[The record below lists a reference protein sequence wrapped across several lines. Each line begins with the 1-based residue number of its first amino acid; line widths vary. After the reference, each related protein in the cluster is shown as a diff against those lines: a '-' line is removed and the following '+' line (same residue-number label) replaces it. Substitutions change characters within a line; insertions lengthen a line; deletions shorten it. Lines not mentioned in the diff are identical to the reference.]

1 MWPHFDAV
9 SNRCVQLFQD
19 YKQGL
24 DIAKYTTN
32 GTEDRR
38 VEIKKTKRNDSPT
51 KTHGTTGGSKG
62 GNWKNNSQHNF
73 EEPSVH

>member
-9 SNRCVQLFQD
+9 ASKCAALYAD
-19 YKQGL
+19 YKAGH

-38 VEIKKTKRNDSPT
+38 VPIKKVRKSESPT
-51 KTHGTTGGSKG
+51 KGHGVTGTSGTFK
-62 GNWKNNSQHNF
+62 
-73 EEPSVH
+73 